1 MRRYYDPVDVHRRDD
16 VPAEFLW
23 RGRIY
28 LVREV
33 LSHWVETGAWWRTP
47 AAAAVFGT
55 DDADA
60 GAGALMAPAEVST
73 SVALDQGGD
82 REMWRVEASAGR
94 LSASGVFDLCFE
106 WAQGTWRLTRAMD

>member
-1 MRRYYDPVDVHRRDD
+1 MRRYDDTVDVRRRDD

-47 AAAAVFGT
+47 AAAAVYGT
-55 DDADA
+55 DDPDA
-60 GAGALMAPAEVST
+60 SAMQSTEMST
-73 SVALDQGGD
+73 SVALDEGGD

-94 LSASGVFDLCFE
+94 LSVVGVFDLCFE
-106 WAQGTWRLTRAMD
+106 WSQGTWRLTRALD